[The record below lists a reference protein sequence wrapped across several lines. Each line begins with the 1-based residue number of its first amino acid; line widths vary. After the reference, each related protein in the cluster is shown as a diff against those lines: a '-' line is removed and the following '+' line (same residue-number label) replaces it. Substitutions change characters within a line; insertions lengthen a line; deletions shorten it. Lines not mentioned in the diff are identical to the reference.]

1 MGLAVTVG
9 ILIDLLSFDPE
20 GADWFR
26 ADMKAVNAALSE
38 AGIESHVEP
47 TEGSVFSAE
56 MFGYSGLHALRE
68 VAGLVWQGKAVPQDV
83 MLDGSETNA
92 GDMLFSAGLEHFEK
106 RSGEQPPFAHLVF
119 HGDAAGYYVPVDFP
133 LPIAPE
139 LMDEDFAH
147 LWPVGSVQRLQAE
160 LGALAEILKVPD
172 GMTSE
177 AVPLD
182 DWIAD
187 WPPEDGA
194 PIYLFQPVATYS
206 LLVLRDASAH
216 SLKTGAAIGFE

>member
-26 ADMKAVNAALSE
+26 NDMDAVNATLSE
-38 AGIESHVEP
+38 VGIESHVEP
-47 TEGSVFSAE
+47 TEGSIFSAE

-68 VAGLVWQGKAVPQDV
+68 VAGLVWQGKAVPQNV
-83 MLDGSETNA
+83 MLDGSDTHA
-92 GDMLFSAGLEHFEK
+92 GATLFSAILDYYNHRK
-106 RSGEQPPFAHLVF
+106 GEQPPFAHLVF

-133 LPIAPE
+133 LPVAPE
-139 LMDEDFAH
+139 VMDEEFAH
-147 LWPVGSVQRLQAE
+147 LWPVGSVQGLQAE
-160 LGALAEILKVPD
+160 LNTLAQILQVPD
-172 GMTSE
+172 EMTSG

-187 WPPEDGA
+187 WPPEGDA

-206 LLVLRDASAH
+206 LLVLRDASAY
-216 SLKTGAAIGFE
+216 SLKTNAAIGFE